1 MTVLSAGSLLVPSVL
16 PANLTLTIIDVVML
30 VMRIIRVIDN
40 QSAAQ
45 AITILVLEMAV
56 VPERPLQDTIDEAP
70 EKVVRSS
77 LLPPGQTPQT
87 RRGSCF
93 LE

>member
-1 MTVLSAGSLLVPSVL
+1 MTVLSAGSLLVPYLL

-40 QSAAQ
+40 QSTAQ

-70 EKVVRSS
+70 E
-77 LLPPGQTPQT
+77 
-87 RRGSCF
+87 
-93 LE
+93 